1 VIFHFHPSVWFE
13 FLAVVVMRRKLLRR
27 GKRRV
32 PPRNRRE
39 DSSSSSSSTASEKMA
54 LDLDGE
60 DEEEEEENKEVSTMR
75 RNPARKRR
83 LPARFRE
90 DDDDDA
96 DNLLKRQEIIK
107 AADPEER
114 SDSSD
119 ESGGSEIDELDDL
132 KDEEKDVLKIFL
144 ESANEGKL
152 LSERDLKNKVNEAGI
167 NVRKSF
173 LKVVPNFFPK
183 MLPFKEIHKNRENY
197 QTAFLSSF
205 GTVQADLGFF
215 PNKIARFNKEKA
227 AFFLAVECSTTKL
240 FAIPISNKSMTSLKN
255 AIDKMIELKYFPGLK
270 TIVMDR
276 EAGIL
281 SEQMRKFLTEK
292 YGIRVWYMKRR
303 NKAYLAERYIKYV
316 KTYLSKLMAIKNSKK
331 WIDKLEPAI
340 NYINTLK
347 SPGTSFPR
355 NEVNQ
360 KNFNAFLKEKYNV
373 AFPSLMKNLADTHVS
388 KLLYERRERGGKKVF
403 KFNLGD
409 IIIISK
415 KGQGKLI
422 NSFKKPSIEGEFD
435 KKPFKIIGRELR
447 FGKKLQSI
455 PGN

>member
-1 VIFHFHPSVWFE
+1 VWFE
-13 FLAVVVMRRKLLRR
+13 FLAVVVMRRKLQRR
-27 GKRRV
+27 GKRRA
-32 PPRNRRE
+32 PRRNRRE
-39 DSSSSSSSTASEKMA
+39 DSSSSSSTASEKMA

-75 RNPARKRR
+75 RNPTRKRR
-83 LPARFRE
+83 LPARFR
-90 DDDDDA
+90 DDDDEVDVDDA
-96 DNLLKRQEIIK
+96 DNLCRQEIIK

-132 KDEEKDVLKIFL
+132 NDEEKDVLKIFL

-152 LSERDLKNKVNEAGI
+152 LSEGDLKNKVNEAGI

-173 LKVVPNFFPK
+173 LKAVPNFFPK

-240 FAIPISNKSMTSLKN
+240 FAVPISNKSMISLKK

-360 KNFNAFLKEKYNV
+360 KNFNAFLKEKYKV
-373 AFPSLMKNLADTHVS
+373 SSPSLMKNLADTHVS
-388 KLLYERRERGGKKVF
+388 KLLYERRERGRKRVF